1 MLYEKKMPQVGKS
14 TFADSMMILYMTAN
28 IVKLLEANDDYEDDI
43 MTKEIL
49 DITLSELF
57 KSVLKMDNGIWN

>member
-1 MLYEKKMPQVGKS
+1 
-14 TFADSMMILYMTAN
+14 MMILYMTAN